1 MRFRDTVTENT
12 NRKPCTEYI
21 EQYHIQWPWVTSD
34 LDFATFL
41 DIEYLTN
48 DTRQSRSYYRT
59 SIGRHR
65 LSIEWRYFQWPSP
78 VFKIHLWSSTSQKPC
93 VMRTKL
99 LWNNN
104 KQKAQL
110 MLTNL
115 RDAFRGQSRS
125 PNIVSFHMLGIVS
138 YCAIVTL
145 SLSFT
150 ILDFKKC
157 RDLEIGSKVTQGH
170 WEWYQSIDCVWFA
183 ISVL

>member
-1 MRFRDTVTENT
+1 
-12 NRKPCTEYI
+12 
-21 EQYHIQWPWVTSD
+21 
-34 LDFATFL
+34 
-41 DIEYLTN
+41 
-48 DTRQSRSYYRT
+48 
-59 SIGRHR
+59 
-65 LSIEWRYFQWPSP
+65 
-78 VFKIHLWSSTSQKPC
+78 
-93 VMRTKL
+93 MRTKL

-170 WEWYQSIDCVWFA
+170 
-183 ISVL
+183 